1 MSPEESAKTRAQGH
15 LNVAESLMP
24 RMCSQTGEDVSSSVM
39 LPPRG
44 HLVKAGDILGCPNWG
59 GCSWHLEG
67 GDQ

>member
-15 LNVAESLMP
+15 LNVAESPMP

-44 HLVKAGDILGCPNWG
+44 HLVKAGDILVVPTG
-59 GCSWHLEG
+59 EG
-67 GDQ
+67 APGI